1 MRYIEFG
8 ENKEKVSE
16 IIMGLMRISDMTVKE
31 TAALI
36 DIGLEEGINF
46 LDLADIY
53 GNGKSEEI
61 VGSVFT
67 ENPGVREKF
76 FFSQNAESVLIRILH
91 ILIFQK
97 IIFWKQRIRFF
108 PDFIQIIWTVF
119 CFTDQTR
126 LWSPKKLQK
135 HLTGFTM
142 QEKCGI
148 SVLVI

>member
-36 DIGLEEGINF
+36 DTGLEEGINF

-67 ENPGVREKF
+67 ENPGLREK
-76 FFSQNAESVLIRILH
+76 
-91 ILIFQK
+91 
-97 IIFWKQRIRFF
+97 
-108 PDFIQIIWTVF
+108 VF
-119 CFTDQTR
+119 
-126 LWSPKKLQK
+126 LQ
-135 HLTGFTM
+135 
-142 QEKCGI
+142 
-148 SVLVI
+148 

>member
-36 DIGLEEGINF
+36 DTGLEEGINF

-67 ENPGVREKF
+67 ENPGLREKVF
-76 FFSQNAESVLIRILH
+76 LQSKCGIRIDPDFTYFV
-91 ILIFQK
+91 FQK

-119 CFTDQTR
+119 CFTDQMR
-126 LWSPKKLQK
+126 LWSRKKLQK
-135 HLTGFTM
+135 HLTGFIM
-142 QEKCGI
+142 LEKYGI
-148 SVLVI
+148 SV

>member
-1 MRYIEFG
+1 
-8 ENKEKVSE
+8 
-16 IIMGLMRISDMTVKE
+16 MTVKE
-31 TAALI
+31 TASLI

-67 ENPGVREKF
+67 ENPGLREKVF
-76 FFSQNAESVLIRILH
+76 LQSKCGIRIDPDFTYFDFSKDY
-91 ILIFQK
+91 ILEATD
-97 IIFWKQRIRFF
+97 RFF